1 MKNASAGT
9 IVLIVLISLVLIIV
23 LLVRNWRDRKK
34 ELPPENT
41 DDTVGQGRGDYR
53 RRRNRI

>member
-1 MKNASAGT
+1 MKNASTGT
-9 IVLIVLISLVLIIV
+9 IVLVVLISLILIV
-23 LLVRNWRDRKK
+23 LLLIRNWRDQKK

-41 DDTVGQGRGDYR
+41 GDEVGQGRGDYR

>member
-1 MKNASAGT
+1 MKNASAST
-9 IVLIVLISLVLIIV
+9 IVLIVLVSVVLIV
-23 LLVRNWRDRKK
+23 LLLIRNWRDRKK
-34 ELPPENT
+34 VLPPKNT